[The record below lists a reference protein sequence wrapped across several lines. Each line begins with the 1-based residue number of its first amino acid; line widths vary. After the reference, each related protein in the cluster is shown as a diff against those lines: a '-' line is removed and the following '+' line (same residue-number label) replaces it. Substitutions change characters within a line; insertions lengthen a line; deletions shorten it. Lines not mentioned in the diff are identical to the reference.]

1 MTGPEKIRTLFK
13 VASQVIIKLANE
25 NKQLKAKLDYYEKRA
40 KAEKIVDKLIR
51 AGHLS
56 EFQKEA
62 KINELMKDDLKA
74 WEKAASLVSTMTS
87 LGETVS
93 PVQSNDAE
101 NELIKALL
109 SS

>member
-1 MTGPEKIRTLFK
+1 MTGAERIRALFK
-13 VASQVIIKLANE
+13 IASQIIIKLANE
-25 NKQLKAKLDYYEKRA
+25 NKQLRAKVEYYEKRA
-40 KAEKIVDKLIR
+40 KAEKIVDRLIR

-74 WEKAASLVSTMTS
+74 WEKAASLISTMTS

-93 PVQSNDAE
+93 PVQTDTE

-109 SS
+109 NS

>member
-1 MTGPEKIRTLFK
+1 MTGAEKVRALFK
-13 VASQVIIKLANE
+13 IASQIIIKLANE
-25 NKQLKAKLDYYEKRA
+25 NKQLRAKVEYYEKRA
-40 KAEKIVDKLIR
+40 KAEKIVDRLIR

-74 WEKAASLVSTMTS
+74 WEKAASLISTMTS

-93 PVQSNDAE
+93 PVQTDTE

-109 SS
+109 NS

>member
-1 MTGPEKIRTLFK
+1 MTGAERIRALFK
-13 VASQVIIKLANE
+13 IASQIIIKLANE
-25 NKQLKAKLDYYEKRA
+25 NKQLRAKVEYYEKRA
-40 KAEKIVDKLIR
+40 KAEKIVDRLIR

-74 WEKAASLVSTMTS
+74 WEKAASLISTMTS

-93 PVQSNDAE
+93 PVQADTE

-109 SS
+109 NS